1 MEHSGVTR
9 VSHPILPKPDLTLVG
24 YTTMTYDFQVSNLCE
39 IMLTNKEQILPE
51 FRTRRVFIASTLTT
65 LLTGCDSLKSRS
77 IPLYYA
83 NATGRWLEGPI
94 SIGSIIYDMFGG
106 GPFSIFQTSARINL
120 LENSDFHLRC
130 QDIFS
135 KEILTTEGKISK
147 CDTQIANPSLLLSF
161 QNDGSIRSSWQ
172 EANYSLL
179 QKRIVDNQ
187 SITSPFFYSI
197 ARQKTSTKCMSIA
210 IRQRPE
216 RFATTWNVSDFQHR
230 LSRAFLFD
238 VSRVMSPTNGWET
251 VVFFSTDRL
260 AVSDSAITW
269 RDTFDLREAPGFES
283 PNSILW
289 IEVERNGQYKLA
301 WKRHPETSERQ
312 LREQLQRDELEPPQ
326 DWLVR
331 QAQPHDELTLV
342 SLHRGNQT
350 KIPDL
355 RFDDEIAQ
363 QKQKP

>member
-1 MEHSGVTR
+1 MLR
-9 VSHPILPKPDLTLVG
+9 RA
-24 YTTMTYDFQVSNLCE
+24 F
-39 IMLTNKEQILPE
+39 LTNVSLSLIL
-51 FRTRRVFIASTLTT
+51 
-65 LLTGCDSLKSRS
+65 GCAKSVGDPISLFYS
-77 IPLYYA
+77 
-83 NATGRWLEGPI
+83 NATGRWIEGPI
-94 SIGSIIYDMFGG
+94 SIGDLIYDLFTLS
-106 GPFSIFQTSARINL
+106 PYSVSETTARIEL
-120 LENSDFHLRC
+120 LSNASYRLTS
-130 QDIFS
+130 QDIYSGDKINATGTIARYIGNFS
-135 KEILTTEGKISK
+135 E
-147 CDTQIANPSLLLSF
+147 PSLLLTLR
-161 QNDGSIRSSWQ
+161 NDGSLISTWQ
-172 EANYSLL
+172 ERDSINVLGELL
-179 QKRIVDNQ
+179 GEDAKKVPLYY
-187 SITSPFFYSI
+187 SIT
-197 ARQKTSTKCMSIA
+197 RQVSSFGAMQGA
-210 IRQRPE
+210 IRQRPD
-216 RFATTWNVSDFQHR
+216 RFVSTYFESDFQHR

-269 RDTFDLREAPGFES
+269 RDTFDLREVPGFES